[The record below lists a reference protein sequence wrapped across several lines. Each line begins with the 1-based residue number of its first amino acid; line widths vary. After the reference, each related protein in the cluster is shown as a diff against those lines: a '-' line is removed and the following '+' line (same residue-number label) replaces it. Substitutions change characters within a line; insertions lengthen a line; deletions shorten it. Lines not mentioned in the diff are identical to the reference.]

1 MWDDIATL
9 KKQKSK
15 TYDTVGNPVIVYED
29 TQVYVQPRTV
39 YHAEFYAAAQSG
51 MQPTITFRLANRA
64 DYDGQ
69 KLIEYKGIVYEVIR
83 VDWNAQRD
91 RVDLVCEERTK

>member
-1 MWDDIATL
+1 MWDDIAIL

-15 TYDTVGNPVIVYED
+15 TYDTVGNPVIIYED
-29 TQVYVQPRTV
+29 TQAYVQPRGV
-39 YHAEFYAAAQSG
+39 YHSEYYSAAQSG
-51 MQPTITFRLANRA
+51 LQPSITFRLANRA
-64 DYDGQ
+64 DFDGQ
-69 KLIEYKGIVYEVIR
+69 KLIEYKGVIYEVIR

>member
-1 MWDDIATL
+1 MYDDIAVL

-15 TYDTVGNPVIVYED
+15 TYDEVGNPVIVYED
-29 TQVYVQPRTV
+29 TQVYVQPRGV
-39 YHAEFYAAAQSG
+39 YHSEYYQAAQAG
-51 MQPTITFRLANRA
+51 LQPSITFRLANRA

-69 KLIEYKGIVYEVIR
+69 KLVEYKGVLYQVTR

-91 RVDLVCEERTK
+91 RVDLVCEERA

>member
-1 MWDDIATL
+1 MYDDIATL

-29 TQVYVQPRTV
+29 TTVYVQPRTV
-39 YHAEFYAAAQSG
+39 YHAEFYDAAQAGLKPS
-51 MQPTITFRLANRA
+51 ITFRLANRA

-69 KLIEYKGIVYEVIR
+69 KLVEYRGTIYHVIR
-83 VDWNAQRD
+83 ADWTGQRD
-91 RVDLVCEERTK
+91 RLDLVCEERA

>member
-29 TQVYVQPRTV
+29 TTVYVQPRTV
-39 YHAEFYAAAQSG
+39 YHAEFYAAAHAG
-51 MQPTITFRLANRA
+51 IQPTITFRLANRA
-64 DYDGQ
+64 DYDDQ
-69 KLIEYKGIVYEVIR
+69 RLVEYKGALYNVLR

-91 RVDLVCEERTK
+91 RVDLVCEKRVQ